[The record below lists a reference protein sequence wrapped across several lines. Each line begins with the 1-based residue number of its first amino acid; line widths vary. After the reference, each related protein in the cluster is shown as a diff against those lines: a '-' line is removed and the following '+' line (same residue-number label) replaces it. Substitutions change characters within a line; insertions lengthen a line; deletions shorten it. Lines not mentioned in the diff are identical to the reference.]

1 MALMKVILPIL
12 ANVELP
18 SALVACVIVICL
30 TFLIHTTLKRQKP
43 EELLKLLNVFIGA
56 AGLLLG
62 AFVTYFF
69 TEKTTQAKVQ
79 TVQARSAAE
88 LGSALSAFRAA
99 SDAVKTK
106 LSPEDAK
113 WFESMIEMPSASTSH
128 KTPTPNLKGQ
138 FPFILKLKSP
148 TPSPSPSE

>member
-1 MALMKVILPIL
+1 MILLIL

-18 SALVACVIVICL
+18 SALVACVIVLCL
-30 TFLIHTTLKRQKP
+30 TFLIYTTLKRQKP

-69 TEKTTQAKVQ
+69 TEKTTEAKVQ

-88 LGSALSAFRAA
+88 LGFAQTELSAYKAA
-99 SDAVKTK
+99 SELVKSK

-113 WFESMIEMPSASTSH
+113 WFGEMI
-128 KTPTPNLKGQ
+128 
-138 FPFILKLKSP
+138 
-148 TPSPSPSE
+148 

>member
-1 MALMKVILPIL
+1 MILLIL

-30 TFLIHTTLKRQKP
+30 TFLIYTTLKRQKP

-69 TEKTTQAKVQ
+69 TEKTTEAKVQ

-88 LGSALSAFRAA
+88 LGFAQTELSAYKAA
-99 SDAVKTK
+99 SELVKSK

-113 WFESMIEMPSASTSH
+113 WFGEMIYVPTGNKPRA
-128 KTPTPNLKGQ
+128 TPAPKDAKWQYQIYRN
-138 FPFILKLKSP
+138 PKSP
-148 TPSPSPSE
+148 TPTP